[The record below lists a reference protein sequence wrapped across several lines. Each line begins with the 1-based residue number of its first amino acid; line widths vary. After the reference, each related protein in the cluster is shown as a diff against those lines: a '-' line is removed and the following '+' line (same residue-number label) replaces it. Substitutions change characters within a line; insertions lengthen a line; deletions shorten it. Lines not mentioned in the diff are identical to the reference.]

1 MDEKLTEVLRS
12 FALSNPRQGYRK
24 AYRYVLEMGYK
35 VNLKKIHR
43 LWRDAGLKVPFRKR
57 KNKRSNRGV
66 AMGAHQP
73 IAPNVTW
80 AMDFQFDATSDG
92 RVLKFLNVIDEYS
105 REYLAT
111 LVDRSIDAKTVVAV
125 LDGIVASR
133 GTPSYIRMD
142 NGPEFISKVIEEFAS
157 EMGITLYFIDP
168 GSPWQ
173 NGKCESFNGRLRDEL
188 LNGELF
194 LSVEEAQVLADKYL
208 KRYKI
213 SRAHSSLGYLSPHE
227 FTALGLTDQRDI
239 LRGSSTCDKFYA
251 TSHFLK
257 KGRNGDKHIR
267 STMSTHIGGG
277 SPIGGRARV

>member
-1 MDEKLTEVLRS
+1 MTTQPRSTQRKASQPKEDLDEKLTEVLRS

-208 KRYKI
+208 KRYNE

-239 LRGSSTCDKFYA
+239 LRGSSKCREFYA
-251 TSHFLK
+251 TSHFRK
-257 KGRNGDKHIR
+257 KAAMATSI
-267 STMSTHIGGG
+267 
-277 SPIGGRARV
+277 